1 MATTRRTVVESGIK
15 VTADSA
21 TSFRLADLE
30 PYRKLSGLSLKEM
43 DIGWWDGSASRLV
56 LLELKGSEV
65 WDAFDS
71 PMKDAHDHLVANLGS
86 KAADVLM
93 LLAAT
98 WLGTTR
104 GAELKGLLPKEV
116 QSYPGD
122 GRIKLVFLVDTPAS
136 RRPLL
141 VAVKDELNRK
151 TAGRA
156 RLFGIR
162 HLTVVD
168 LDVAVKMGLPVE
180 RVT

>member
-1 MATTRRTVVESGIK
+1 MGTTRRTVVESGFR
-15 VTADSA
+15 VTTDSA

-30 PYRKLSGLSLKEM
+30 PYRKPSGLSLKEM
-43 DIGWWDGSASRLV
+43 DIGWWEGSASQLV

-71 PMKDAHDHLVANLGS
+71 SVAVAHDHLVANLRA
-86 KAADVLM
+86 KATDVLL
-93 LLAAT
+93 LLAAV

-116 QSYPGD
+116 HRYPGD
-122 GRIKLVFLVDTPAS
+122 GNIKLVFLVDTPVS
-136 RRPLL
+136 RKPLL
-141 VAVKDELNRK
+141 GAVKNELNRMS
-151 TAGRA
+151 AGRT
-156 RLFGIR
+156 RLFGIQ

-180 RVT
+180 RNS